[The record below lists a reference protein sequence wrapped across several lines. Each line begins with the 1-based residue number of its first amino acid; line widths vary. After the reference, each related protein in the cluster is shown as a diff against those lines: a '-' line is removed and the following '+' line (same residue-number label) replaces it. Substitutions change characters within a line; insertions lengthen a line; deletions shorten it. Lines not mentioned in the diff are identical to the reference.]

1 MRAQEYPTTLKEFC
15 CGYEIPEMLNHL
27 YHVNVERHSTFVE
40 VTGSIIFGGGYENC
54 PEFEEG
60 VV

>member
-15 CGYEIPEMLNHL
+15 CGYEIPEMLNVQRL
-27 YHVNVERHSTFVE
+27 LRHSTFVE
-40 VTGSIIFGGGYENC
+40 VTGSILIIRSGYENC